1 MARVIARVSLQ
12 RFALP
17 LRAPLVT
24 ARGAIERREGV
35 LLTLEGR
42 RATGVGE
49 AMPLAGWPGGTLAEA
64 EAWLRGAAPGLL
76 GKFASASLA
85 GTPSG
90 PPIARAALEC
100 ALLDLAA
107 RERGVP
113 LAASLAMKTAHPTV
127 PVNALLA
134 GDSPEAIAR
143 EAGTLAANG
152 TRSFKLKV
160 GAASLAQDVARVAA
174 LREAVGEK
182 TQLRLDANGAW
193 TEAEADAALAA
204 LARFAPEYVEEPVA
218 DVAACARLRT
228 RARVP
233 IALDESACDEEA
245 VARALALR
253 ACDVLV
259 LKPALVGGP
268 RAARALA
275 LRARAAGVDVV
286 VTSFLDSAIG
296 VAAALHCAAT
306 LPLGERA
313 CGLASGVLFARD
325 LAALPVE
332 NGGMR
337 LPTGNGLGVAPDPE
351 ALAACATAPRWE
363 LRA

>member
-1 MARVIARVSLQ
+1 MIARVSLQ

-17 LRAPLVT
+17 LSAPLVT
-24 ARGAIERREGV
+24 ARGAIAQREGV

-42 RATGVGE
+42 SANGHGE
-49 AMPLAGWPGGTLAEA
+49 AMPLPGWPGETLAEA
-64 EAWLRGAAPGLL
+64 EAWLRGAAAALL
-76 GKFASASLA
+76 GRFASASLA
-85 GTPSG
+85 GAPSG
-90 PPIARAALEC
+90 PPLARAALEC

-113 LAASLAMKTAHPTV
+113 LAASLAMKTAHPAL

-134 GDSPEAIAR
+134 ADHPDAVAR
-143 EAGTLAANG
+143 EAVALADG
-152 TRSFKLKV
+152 GYRCFKLKV
-160 GAASLAQDVARVAA
+160 GAASVAADVARVAA
-174 LREAVGEK
+174 LREAVGAGAHI
-182 TQLRLDANGAW
+182 RLDANGAW

-204 LARFAPEYVEEPVA
+204 FAPFAPEYVEEPVA
-218 DVAACARLRT
+218 DVAACARLRAH
-228 RARVP
+228 ARVP
-233 IALDESACDEEA
+233 IALDESACEPDA
-245 VARALALR
+245 IARALALR

-259 LKPALVGGP
+259 LKPALLGGP
-268 RAARALA
+268 RAARATA
-275 LRARAAGVDVV
+275 ARARAAGVDVV

-313 CGLASGVLFARD
+313 CGLASGALFARD

-332 NGGMR
+332 NGLVR
-337 LPTGNGLGVAPDPE
+337 LPAGNGLGVVPDPA
-351 ALAACATAPRWE
+351 ALAACATALPWE